1 MGLYF
6 FPYQNEISVFE
17 KTSKSEV
24 QNMSREA
31 ENSVD
36 EMEEVKKDT
45 GQGFTDGLDTDRCYH
60 LVQVCSSTRTVHVCE
75 SLIKVTVLLLVLSR

>member
-1 MGLYF
+1 MCLYF

-36 EMEEVKKDT
+36 EMEEIMKTKLNLEVKEDK
-45 GQGFTDGLDTDRCYH
+45 GQGLTDGATTW
-60 LVQVCSSTRTVHVCE
+60 SSFEFRSVDP
-75 SLIKVTVLLLVLSR
+75 

>member
-1 MGLYF
+1 MCLYF
-6 FPYQNEISVFE
+6 FPSQNEISVFE

-36 EMEEVKKDT
+36 EMEEMMKTKLNLEVKKDI
-45 GQGFTDGLDTDRCYH
+45 GQGFTDGLDIDRCYH
-60 LVQVCSSTRTVHVCE
+60 LVQFVVSP
-75 SLIKVTVLLLVLSR
+75 